1 MSISICIHCVFI
13 FLYCESCSAGGA
25 VRPSSAPTINS
36 LHSNKLAT
44 THLSQPDQTRILSN
58 KNASS
63 GIRSARLKSGLV
75 RLTNKLIRWL
85 LKIILDYDFF
95 RNPHFL
101 SLFFWP
107 WLSPDL
113 IFSWLDLSWAW
124 FSLDL
129 TIAMF
134 KNGKVGFNLK
144 VRPPPRWKKK
154 CFIFSLD
161 EVHSPQYFFFKLP
174 QNKWTFTTH
183 PLFSRKKGGDFI
195 FSLGGRRAVFTE
207 GQILPSFFW
216 WFPL

>member
-1 MSISICIHCVFI
+1 MSICICICIHCVFI
-13 FLYCESCSAGGA
+13 FVYCESCSAGGA

-58 KNASS
+58 KNATS

-85 LKIILDYDFF
+85 LKIILDYAFF
-95 RNPHFL
+95 RNAHFL

-113 IFSWLDLSWAW
+113 TFSWLDFSWAW

-161 EVHSPQYFFFKLP
+161 EVRSPPK
-174 QNKWTFTTH
+174 
-183 PLFSRKKGGDFI
+183 
-195 FSLGGRRAVFTE
+195 
-207 GQILPSFFW
+207 
-216 WFPL
+216 